1 MEQHQQEA
9 VDLVRALSVCRA
21 KNIVSA
27 LELSIQ
33 AHEIAFLEQINLG
46 LKLFQPKQIN
56 DNTLLIRIR
65 REERRQQ
72 RIAISR
78 KNNER
83 AA

>member
-27 LELSIQ
+27 LESSIH

-46 LKLFQPKQIN
+46 LKLLQPKQID
-56 DNTLLIRIR
+56 DNTRLIRSR

-78 KNNER
+78 RNIEM